1 MKYKLNKN
9 TAFGGGLCL
18 KYSLAIPFITACSY
32 ADMPKEVLTEIHNKL
47 CYVDWAITAHKKLQ
61 QAEDDDFF
69 KEPKRK
75 VSKYR
80 ESIVNVIGHA
90 IADCVTRQ
98 KEFANTKDD
107 GQSTLI
113 TFEANPLLY
122 SKANWNAVILYNLVE
137 NVLHSDSVDAK
148 YDEFNIQ
155 LVFEDIYDKLLDH
168 YKGYGIKNLE
178 GKLKDAINDI
188 AEYEKRLDLAR
199 SIREFYSEKDPSKI
213 MTVANHRYV
222 TSVLEKQYNEAVQN
236 GTTVKL
242 HLNRTV
248 SLNPDHSTTTCAVQ
262 FNVTLQYAPNAVV
275 GEQWSLNDNNSF
287 VFQEFERTKQGG
299 YKTVCQFF
307 NPNYFNWLLQ
317 FIECDL
323 ELDAS
328 KERDW
333 HYWGRRGCYFEYK
346 GKEINIP
353 SINKNNSLYAQLKYD
368 PNDKNMIERY
378 YTSYKT
384 IDPKKRPLP
393 VAE

>member
-1 MKYKLNKN
+1 M
-9 TAFGGGLCL
+9 
-18 KYSLAIPFITACSY
+18 
-32 ADMPKEVLTEIHNKL
+32 LTEMHNKL
-47 CYVDWAITAHKKLQ
+47 CYVDWAITAHKKIQ
-61 QAEDDDFF
+61 QAKDDDFF

-188 AEYEKRLDLAR
+188 AEYEKRLDLAK
-199 SIREFYSEKDPSKI
+199 SIQEFLPQDISGQKIEAAHDSFNISKLNQAYDNI
-213 MTVANHRYV
+213 MNMNESNDYATLTVD
-222 TSVLEKQYNEAVQN
+222 LQ
-236 GTTVKL
+236 G
-242 HLNRTV
+242 TV
-248 SLNPDHSTTTCAVQ
+248 SLDPNQQNYPQIQFGVSIDYNPKATI
-262 FNVTLQYAPNAVV
+262 

-287 VFQEFERTKQGG
+287 VFQDFEPAHTKQGD
-299 YKTVCQFF
+299 YKTVWQFF
-307 NPNYFNWLLQ
+307 NPTYFNWLLQ

-328 KERDW
+328 RERDW
-333 HYWGRRGCYFEYK
+333 RYWIGHKNYEYAGKRLTFASICDKNDTQYRK
-346 GKEINIP
+346 G
-353 SINKNNSLYAQLKYD
+353 KYD
-368 PNDKNMIERY
+368 PNNKDMIEQY

-384 IDPKKRPLP
+384 IDPKRRPLP